1 MRGGEENGFLKF
13 ILHIRYIMCGRHGP
27 LAGRAGRKCC
37 IYICEIKFKKV
48 MLQCKKAFL
57 SGAQGKNS
65 SAKWL
70 HLTVFY
76 VLFHSVDPKKYWS
89 NGQQGKNLT

>member
-1 MRGGEENGFLKF
+1 MTAKFTGSQSVNMNIIEEPEITDRIVAN
-13 ILHIRYIMCGRHGP
+13 IR
-27 LAGRAGRKCC
+27 
-37 IYICEIKFKKV
+37 FKIDI
-48 MLQCKKAFL
+48 L

-76 VLFHSVDPKKYWS
+76 VLFHSVDPKKHWS

>member
-1 MRGGEENGFLKF
+1 MTDFDDGQKWEYFLAIVRTNGEISKIF
-13 ILHIRYIMCGRHGP
+13 
-27 LAGRAGRKCC
+27 
-37 IYICEIKFKKV
+37 FKK
-48 MLQCKKAFL
+48 CFL